1 METPIYPLN
10 LKEGEKYKIVVYKP
24 MPTRENPY
32 TTVSTTPIRTYY
44 NIEFVKKD
52 LMRVSQLGYTGTTT
66 SSKPLGLGLC
76 RARQSVRDRAQES
89 ARQGLQVPV
98 LIFKGQDGIE
108 VKIEN
113 SKENKIYS
121 INSTNDNINGNAVI
135 QSNTAQPSQNAGK
148 KKRKTRRKKTKSKKS
163 KKNKS
168 KKNKIKT
175 KKRSKKLK

>member
-1 METPIYPLN
+1 METEINPQN

-24 MPTRENPY
+24 MPTPGNPY
-32 TTVSTTPIRTYY
+32 TTVSTTPLKTYD
-44 NIEFVKKD
+44 NMEFVKKD
-52 LMRVSQLGYTGTTT
+52 TVRVNQLGGKGPTT
-66 SSKPLGLGLC
+66 SS
-76 RARQSVRDRAQES
+76 RARDRARNISRDRERNISRQS
-89 ARQGLQVPV
+89 AQQGPQVPV

-121 INSTNDNINGNAVI
+121 INSNNDAKNGNAVI
-135 QSNTAQPSQNAGK
+135 QRSIEQQSAGK
-148 KKRKTRRKKTKSKKS
+148 KKRKTRRKKTKSKKT

>member
-1 METPIYPLN
+1 M
-10 LKEGEKYKIVVYKP
+10 
-24 MPTRENPY
+24 
-32 TTVSTTPIRTYY
+32 
-44 NIEFVKKD
+44 EFVKKD
-52 LMRVSQLGYTGTTT
+52 IVSVSQLGGTGSTT
-66 SSKPLGLGLC
+66 SSKPLGLGRLQN
-76 RARQSVRDRAQES
+76 RARDSARES

-98 LIFKGQDGIE
+98 LIFKGQDGNE
-108 VKIEN
+108 VRIEN

-121 INSTNDNINGNAVI
+121 INSTNQDTNGNAG
-135 QSNTAQPSQNAGK
+135 QSQNAGK